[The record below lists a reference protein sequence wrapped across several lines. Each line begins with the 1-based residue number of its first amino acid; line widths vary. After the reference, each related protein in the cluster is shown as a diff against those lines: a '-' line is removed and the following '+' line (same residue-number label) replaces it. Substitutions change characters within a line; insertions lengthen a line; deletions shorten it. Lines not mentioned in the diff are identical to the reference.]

1 VTTSDQKS
9 RLTALTLAAIGIVYG
24 DIGTSPLYTMKEV
37 FAKEHRLVLNEPN
50 IIGVVSLILWGLII
64 IISIWTPPVCQGIF
78 VGCKTGEAAVLYPA
92 L

>member
-1 VTTSDQKS
+1 MYVSSIRQLL
-9 RLTALTLAAIGIVYG
+9 LTACLWFRKTFSNKGKNRIV
-24 DIGTSPLYTMKEV
+24 
-37 FAKEHRLVLNEPN
+37 HRLIEEWSTATPH
-50 IIGVVSLILWGLII
+50 SC